1 MDSSQAAQFAAE
13 YANVYVICYQR
24 YSGDCH
30 ADITVIFSQT
40 GGYCFNAGA
49 GTSDFAPVHPKGN
62 TAQLSNITVIFLYD
76 QAITTA
82 EDVRCFWG
90 RRVTGAAVLFWLNKY
105 VTILDMVWGL
115 ETFANP
121 FSKVSSAF
129 IEQALAHFSHMQFFT
144 SEVS

>member
-40 GGYCFNAGA
+40 GGYCFNAGV

-105 VTILDMVWGL
+105 LTTLYLVWNIG
-115 ETFANP
+115 AG
-121 FSKVSSAF
+121 FSISNKVG
-129 IEQALAHFSHMQFFT
+129 IIHICLHE
-144 SEVS
+144 

>member
-13 YANVYVICYQR
+13 YANVYVICYMT
-24 YSGDCH
+24 YLEDCY
-30 ADITVIFSQT
+30 ADITGIFRQT

-62 TAQLSNITVIFLYD
+62 TAQLCNITVIFLYD

-105 VTILDMVWGL
+105 LTTLYLLWNIG
-115 ETFANP
+115 AG
-121 FSKVSSAF
+121 FSISNKVG
-129 IEQALAHFSHMQFFT
+129 IIHICLHE
-144 SEVS
+144 